1 MMEQKERKLDG
12 KAAKMK
18 QELNALEDR
27 VAQAFNSF
35 HKQTGFSVCC
45 VSVTKIKTISGET
58 VHHCVQLE
66 ASLE

>member
-1 MMEQKERKLDG
+1 MIEHKERKLDG

-35 HKQTGFSVCC
+35 RKQTGLSICS
-45 VSVTKIKTISGET
+45 VSVVKIKTAGGET

-66 ASLE
+66 ATLE